1 MDDIDTILTAYR
13 ALSAAGKHAA
23 LATLVDVQGTS
34 FRKIGARMLIDED
47 GCRTGSITA
56 GCLEAEIAEK
66 AGDVLRTGI
75 PIVARYD
82 TGSDKEI
89 LFGWGSGCDGML
101 TVLIESVAPESAAG
115 VLAYLGGCRKLR
127 QAARIATVFHVD
139 GESAEFKVGQ
149 HAVGSEESILLAD
162 VTDALLRSSASAR
175 KVDVGG
181 AAVHVLV
188 ERILPPNRLVILGA
202 GPVADPLSRFAVE
215 TGWDVVI
222 VDRRPSFVPPG
233 RFPTVATVLCSPFES
248 FTEHVALDSS
258 SAAVIIT
265 HNFLDDAYLIRSLLQ
280 SDVHAISILSSR
292 GRAAKLMDTVEEEMG
307 VLSPADR
314 CRLYAPAGLDIG
326 ADTPARIALS
336 ILAQLQQ
343 IFSGATG
350 GALRDKKP

>member
-1 MDDIDTILTAYR
+1 
-13 ALSAAGKHAA
+13 
-23 LATLVDVQGTS
+23 
-34 FRKIGARMLIDED
+34 
-47 GCRTGSITA
+47 
-56 GCLEAEIAEK
+56 
-66 AGDVLRTGI
+66 
-75 PIVARYD
+75 
-82 TGSDKEI
+82 
-89 LFGWGSGCDGML
+89 
-101 TVLIESVAPESAAG
+101 
-115 VLAYLGGCRKLR
+115 
-127 QAARIATVFHVD
+127 
-139 GESAEFKVGQ
+139 
-149 HAVGSEESILLAD
+149 
-162 VTDALLRSSASAR
+162 
-175 KVDVGG
+175 
-181 AAVHVLV
+181 
-188 ERILPPNRLVILGA
+188 
-202 GPVADPLSRFAVE
+202 
-215 TGWDVVI
+215 VI